1 MDTTRIVHASGAFE
15 VEAARSLFEEYAASL
30 DLDLGFQGFAA
41 ELATLPAVY
50 APPRGA
56 LLLAVDGEAVLGCV
70 GLRSLEWPDVAELKR
85 LFVRP
90 EGRGRRLGTLLSEAA
105 LTRARQI
112 GYRRVRLDTLPA
124 MAAAQ
129 QLYEELGF
137 HEIDAYRFNPAE
149 GTRFMEL
156 ELCGGAR
163 R

>member
-15 VEAARSLFEEYAASL
+15 VEAARSLFEEYAAGL

-41 ELATLPAVY
+41 ELATLPAAY

-90 EGRGRRLGTLLSEAA
+90 EGRGRRLGRLLSEAA
-105 LTRARQI
+105 LTRARKT

-124 MAAAQ
+124 MGAARR
-129 QLYEELGF
+129 LYEDLGF

-156 ELCGGAR
+156 ELCGGPR